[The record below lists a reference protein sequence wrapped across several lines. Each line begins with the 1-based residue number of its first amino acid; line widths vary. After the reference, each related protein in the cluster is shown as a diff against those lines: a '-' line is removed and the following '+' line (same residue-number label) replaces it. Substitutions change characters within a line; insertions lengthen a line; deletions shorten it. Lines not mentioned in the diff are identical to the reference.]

1 MLIIKS
7 DSNDAYFNIALEEY
21 LLKNYDE
28 EFFITAINEPSI
40 IVGVNQ
46 DTYQEINA
54 LYVRQNNVKVVR
66 RLSGGGTVFQDHGN
80 INFSHIYKDDG
91 SDINDFSKG
100 CNFIMNFILEKLEI
114 STEFAGRNDL
124 IIDGKK
130 FSGHARIRI
139 DDKILHHGTLLISS
153 NMKSLT
159 DALKFN
165 DAKYADRALRSNH
178 ERVTN
183 LSEHINESLS
193 TDKVGELFLNYI
205 RSVFHEAK
213 MYSLTKEDVEAV
225 NALVL
230 EKYSTWDWNYGSEVN
245 IPFYKHGIGHFG
257 NYEIYLNEEEGVI
270 KDIKIFGDFFS
281 QKNIIDIE
289 NALIGCSLSKDSVL
303 KVLSGFDFDYYMSGA
318 NVEDFAQSFDK

>member
-7 DSNDAYFNIALEEY
+7 ESNDAYFNIALEEY

-91 SDINDFSKG
+91 TDISDFSKV

-139 DDKILHHGTLLISS
+139 DDKILHHGTMLISS

-183 LSEHINESLS
+183 LSEHIHEALS
-193 TDKVGELFLNYI
+193 TDKVFELFLNYI

-213 MYSLTKEDVEAV
+213 MYSLTKEDIEAV
-225 NALVL
+225 NVLVL
-230 EKYSTWDWNYGSEVN
+230 EKYSTWDWNYGNEVN
-245 IPFYKHGIGHFG
+245 IPFYKHGTGHFG
-257 NYEIYLNEEEGVI
+257 NYEIYLNEEESVI

-281 QKNIIDIE
+281 QKNIVDIE

-318 NVEDFAQSFDK
+318 NVENFAQSFDK